1 MQRCLALVIV
11 LSGCGA
17 AVGDARLCLPRPA
30 APRQTRNAPAIVLV
44 TLDGARAIDVFDRAR
59 LPNLHRLIDRGVA
72 LGAAAA
78 PMVASGPR
86 FVSLPGY
93 REIVTGRRGGG
104 CIDNDCPAIDE
115 PTLLDELRLRDA
127 PDAND
132 VAVVASWEV
141 IARAASIAPASLA
154 LSAGRHGGGMRAALA
169 VSDAARAD
177 LDRGARASAWPGH
190 GDYRPDA
197 LTAALALDV
206 VAARRPRV
214 LWVAL
219 GDADE
224 YAHRGDRDGY
234 LAALAAADRFL
245 GRLVDAV
252 GSDDTL
258 LLVTADHGRAANFR
272 DHGDAPESNAVWL
285 VAAGPGIAHTGFPRS
300 SERHGLADIAPTVRA
315 LLRLPADDSPRAGR
329 AAAELLDDRPL
340 VLGLR

>member
-1 MQRCLALVIV
+1 
-11 LSGCGA
+11 
-17 AVGDARLCLPRPA
+17 
-30 APRQTRNAPAIVLV
+30 
-44 TLDGARAIDVFDRAR
+44 
-59 LPNLHRLIDRGVA
+59 
-72 LGAAAA
+72 
-78 PMVASGPR
+78 
-86 FVSLPGY
+86 
-93 REIVTGRRGGG
+93 
-104 CIDNDCPAIDE
+104 
-115 PTLLDELRLRDA
+115 
-127 PDAND
+127 
-132 VAVVASWEV
+132 
-141 IARAASIAPASLA
+141 
-154 LSAGRHGGGMRAALA
+154 AGRHGGGMRAALA

-252 GSDDTL
+252 GGDDTL

-300 SERHGLADIAPTVRA
+300 SERHCLADIAPTVRA

-329 AAAELLDDRPL
+329 PATELLDDGRL